1 MKSKKICSLL
11 MIMGLVMSSGV
22 LLASCGTNN
31 DSTQNSTQSEVKVSK
46 LNLDTSKVKT
56 EFDFNEA
63 FSYDGLKVTAEM
75 SDGTTKEVSLSDCK
89 ITEPNM
95 ELPGRRVVLIS
106 YSGQTARYQ
115 ITVKERVYPTISETS
130 LLNITGENESVAY
143 RVEAE
148 NIDMTNVKKGE
159 GVTSFVNDAPEGAE
173 ITGGGKYLTSYGT
186 KYNYFGFTFNSDK
199 EYTGITLIFRMAYS
213 GSKNSIDVQDN
224 LKAYM
229 NREVVDGE
237 EKGKL
242 SLVGSL
248 EKGEC
253 TWKDIV
259 IRNVTLKEGT
269 NTLTFDALSDNIPD
283 IDYIDFYVG
292 MRYISSVA
300 ELTEGTLM
308 KDLETF
314 DTEYASTREDWA
326 NANPDKIV
334 NGLGLETVTKESEG
348 KTTSGGKSVAALNR
362 GSQLSTTMRLAKD
375 STIKLEFIA
384 AKVDDY
390 KVKENWEFYIDGF
403 KLELVEDRNIK
414 GGNAAA
420 GEYWDWI
427 ATDLGSYNLTEGD
440 HFFLIKNTGSDCN
453 IDGVQF
459 TVVSSGSYDESGS
472 ALDNQKKPEPEPS
485 KADLEIS
492 ADGEYKIEAENLDK
506 TNWVL
511 RKDLADA
518 GMGFTE
524 SWSNDFGSGTS
535 VRGLTDGTVIT
546 ATIEVKKAIKD
557 LKVGMRMSYYDNET
571 YDFSNTTITF
581 AGQTLTPV
589 PAGTFGHR
597 ADSDY
602 WKWVDVSLGKVDL
615 EVGTYTFSMTTNGGF
630 NLDYFSFS
638 NLTDSNPNPE
648 PEPSQPDATITKAGE
663 TRIEAENLDL
673 SKLTLQS
680 GVPSNTEVDSKNS
693 SNYCVRG
700 MNVNSVLSF
709 TFKLDIDANVQISA
723 LMAKYESSFST
734 KDKLEVKLNDTTLAV
749 EEKNLGRA
757 EDGSNDWHNW
767 IDVKFG
773 GVQSLSAGTY
783 TLTLKTLTD
792 SNANIDCFILNTT
805 VSE

>member
-1 MKSKKICSLL
+1 
-11 MIMGLVMSSGV
+11 
-22 LLASCGTNN
+22 
-31 DSTQNSTQSEVKVSK
+31 
-46 LNLDTSKVKT
+46 
-56 EFDFNEA
+56 
-63 FSYDGLKVTAEM
+63 
-75 SDGTTKEVSLSDCK
+75 
-89 ITEPNM
+89 
-95 ELPGRRVVLIS
+95 
-106 YSGQTARYQ
+106 
-115 ITVKERVYPTISETS
+115 
-130 LLNITGENESVAY
+130 
-143 RVEAE
+143 
-148 NIDMTNVKKGE
+148 
-159 GVTSFVNDAPEGAE
+159 
-173 ITGGGKYLTSYGT
+173 
-186 KYNYFGFTFNSDK
+186 
-199 EYTGITLIFRMAYS
+199 MAYS

-326 NANPDKIV
+326 IANPDKIV

-518 GMGFTE
+518 GKGFTE
-524 SWSNDFGSGTS
+524 SWNNDFGSGTS
-535 VRGLTDGTVIT
+535 VRGLTNGTVIT
-546 ATIEVKKAIKD
+546 ATVEAKKAIKD
-557 LKVGMRMSYYDNET
+557 LRVGMRMSYYDSET
-571 YDFSNTTITF
+571 YDFSNTVITF

-597 ADSDY
+597 DGSDY

-638 NLTDSNPNPE
+638 NSANPE
-648 PEPSQPDATITKAGE
+648 PEPEPNTTITKAGE

-673 SKLTLQS
+673 SKLTLQPAMS
-680 GVPSNTEVDSKNS
+680 SNTEVDSKNP
-693 SNYCVRG
+693 SNYCVCG
-700 MNVNSVLSF
+700 MNVNSILSF

-783 TLTLKTLTD
+783 TLTLKTLTE

>member
-1 MKSKKICSLL
+1 
-11 MIMGLVMSSGV
+11 
-22 LLASCGTNN
+22 
-31 DSTQNSTQSEVKVSK
+31 
-46 LNLDTSKVKT
+46 
-56 EFDFNEA
+56 
-63 FSYDGLKVTAEM
+63 
-75 SDGTTKEVSLSDCK
+75 
-89 ITEPNM
+89 
-95 ELPGRRVVLIS
+95 
-106 YSGQTARYQ
+106 
-115 ITVKERVYPTISETS
+115 
-130 LLNITGENESVAY
+130 
-143 RVEAE
+143 
-148 NIDMTNVKKGE
+148 
-159 GVTSFVNDAPEGAE
+159 
-173 ITGGGKYLTSYGT
+173 
-186 KYNYFGFTFNSDK
+186 
-199 EYTGITLIFRMAYS
+199 
-213 GSKNSIDVQDN
+213 
-224 LKAYM
+224 M

-237 EKGKL
+237 EKGEL

-259 IRNVTLKEGT
+259 IRNVALKEGT
-269 NTLTFDALSDNIPD
+269 NTLTFDALSNDIPD

-348 KTTSGGKSVAALNR
+348 KTTSGGKSVAALNK

-535 VRGLTDGTVIT
+535 VRGLASGSVVT
-546 ATIEVKKAIKD
+546 ATVEVKKAIKD
-557 LKVGMRMSYYDNET
+557 LRVGMRMSYYESET
-571 YDFSNTTITF
+571 YDFSSTIITF

-597 ADSDY
+597 DGSDY

-638 NLTDSNPNPE
+638 NLANPE
-648 PEPSQPDATITKAGE
+648 PEPEPEPDTTITKAGE

-673 SKLTLQS
+673 SKLTLQTGMS
-680 GVPSNTEVDSKNS
+680 SNTEVDSKNP
-693 SNYCVRG
+693 SNYCVCG

>member
-63 FSYDGLKVTAEM
+63 FSYEGLKVTAEM
-75 SDGTTKEVSLSDCK
+75 SDGTTKDVSLSDCK

-115 ITVKERVYPTISETS
+115 ITVKDRVYPTISETS

-159 GVTSFVNDAPEGAE
+159 GATSFVKDAPEGAE

-199 EYTGITLIFRMAYS
+199 EYTGITLVLRMAYS
-213 GSKNSIDVQDN
+213 GSKNSIDVQNN
-224 LKAYM
+224 LKVYM

-237 EKGKL
+237 EKGEL

-269 NTLTFDALSDNIPD
+269 NTLTFDALSNDIPD

-348 KTTSGGKSVAALNR
+348 KTTSGGKSVAALNT

-384 AKVDDY
+384 AKVADY
-390 KVKENWEFYIDGF
+390 KVKDNWEFYIDGF

-414 GGNAAA
+414 GGNTAA

-472 ALDNQKKPEPEPS
+472 ALDNQKKTEPEPS

-492 ADGEYKIEAENLDK
+492 ADGEYK
-506 TNWVL
+506 
-511 RKDLADA
+511 
-518 GMGFTE
+518 
-524 SWSNDFGSGTS
+524 
-535 VRGLTDGTVIT
+535 
-546 ATIEVKKAIKD
+546 
-557 LKVGMRMSYYDNET
+557 
-571 YDFSNTTITF
+571 
-581 AGQTLTPV
+581 
-589 PAGTFGHR
+589 
-597 ADSDY
+597 
-602 WKWVDVSLGKVDL
+602 
-615 EVGTYTFSMTTNGGF
+615 
-630 NLDYFSFS
+630 
-638 NLTDSNPNPE
+638 
-648 PEPSQPDATITKAGE
+648 
-663 TRIEAENLDL
+663 IEAENLDL

-680 GVPSNTEVDSKNS
+680 GVPSNTEVDSKNPG
-693 SNYCVRG
+693 NYCVRG

-783 TLTLKTLTD
+783 TLALKTLTD

>member
-63 FSYDGLKVTAEM
+63 FSYEGLKVTAEM
-75 SDGTTKEVSLSDCK
+75 SDGTTKDVSLSDCK

-115 ITVKERVYPTISETS
+115 ITVKDRVYPTISETS

-159 GVTSFVNDAPEGAE
+159 GATSFVKDAPEGAE

-199 EYTGITLIFRMAYS
+199 EYTGITLVLRMAYS
-213 GSKNSIDVQDN
+213 GSKNSIDVQNN
-224 LKAYM
+224 LKVYM

-237 EKGKL
+237 EKGEL

-269 NTLTFDALSDNIPD
+269 NTLTFDALSNDIPD

-348 KTTSGGKSVAALNR
+348 KTTSGGKSVAALNT

-384 AKVDDY
+384 AKVADY
-390 KVKENWEFYIDGF
+390 KVKDNWEFYIDGF

-414 GGNAAA
+414 GGNTAA

-453 IDGVQF
+453 IDGVQL

-492 ADGEYKIEAENLDK
+492 ADGEYKIEAENLD
-506 TNWVL
+506 
-511 RKDLADA
+511 
-518 GMGFTE
+518 
-524 SWSNDFGSGTS
+524 
-535 VRGLTDGTVIT
+535 
-546 ATIEVKKAIKD
+546 
-557 LKVGMRMSYYDNET
+557 
-571 YDFSNTTITF
+571 
-581 AGQTLTPV
+581 
-589 PAGTFGHR
+589 
-597 ADSDY
+597 
-602 WKWVDVSLGKVDL
+602 
-615 EVGTYTFSMTTNGGF
+615 
-630 NLDYFSFS
+630 
-638 NLTDSNPNPE
+638 
-648 PEPSQPDATITKAGE
+648 
-663 TRIEAENLDL
+663 L

-680 GVPSNTEVDSKNS
+680 GVPSNTEVDSKNPG
-693 SNYCVRG
+693 NYCVRG

-783 TLTLKTLTD
+783 TLALKTLTD

>member
-1 MKSKKICSLL
+1 
-11 MIMGLVMSSGV
+11 
-22 LLASCGTNN
+22 
-31 DSTQNSTQSEVKVSK
+31 
-46 LNLDTSKVKT
+46 
-56 EFDFNEA
+56 
-63 FSYDGLKVTAEM
+63 
-75 SDGTTKEVSLSDCK
+75 
-89 ITEPNM
+89 
-95 ELPGRRVVLIS
+95 
-106 YSGQTARYQ
+106 
-115 ITVKERVYPTISETS
+115 
-130 LLNITGENESVAY
+130 
-143 RVEAE
+143 
-148 NIDMTNVKKGE
+148 
-159 GVTSFVNDAPEGAE
+159 
-173 ITGGGKYLTSYGT
+173 
-186 KYNYFGFTFNSDK
+186 
-199 EYTGITLIFRMAYS
+199 MAYS
-213 GSKNSIDVQDN
+213 GSKSSIDVQNN
-224 LKAYM
+224 LKVYM

-237 EKGKL
+237 EKGEL

-259 IRNVTLKEGT
+259 IRNVALKEGT
-269 NTLTFDALSDNIPD
+269 NTLTFDALSNDIPD

-348 KTTSGGKSVAALNR
+348 KTTSGGKSVAALNK

-535 VRGLTDGTVIT
+535 VRGLASGSVVT
-546 ATIEVKKAIKD
+546 ATVEVKKAIKD
-557 LKVGMRMSYYDNET
+557 LRVGMRMSYYESET
-571 YDFSNTTITF
+571 YDFSSTIITF

-597 ADSDY
+597 DGSDY

-638 NLTDSNPNPE
+638 NLANPE
-648 PEPSQPDATITKAGE
+648 PEPEPEPDTTITKAGE

-673 SKLTLQS
+673 SKLTLQTGMS
-680 GVPSNTEVDSKNS
+680 SNTEVDSKNP
-693 SNYCVRG
+693 SNYCVCG

>member
-1 MKSKKICSLL
+1 
-11 MIMGLVMSSGV
+11 
-22 LLASCGTNN
+22 
-31 DSTQNSTQSEVKVSK
+31 
-46 LNLDTSKVKT
+46 
-56 EFDFNEA
+56 
-63 FSYDGLKVTAEM
+63 
-75 SDGTTKEVSLSDCK
+75 
-89 ITEPNM
+89 
-95 ELPGRRVVLIS
+95 
-106 YSGQTARYQ
+106 
-115 ITVKERVYPTISETS
+115 
-130 LLNITGENESVAY
+130 
-143 RVEAE
+143 
-148 NIDMTNVKKGE
+148 
-159 GVTSFVNDAPEGAE
+159 
-173 ITGGGKYLTSYGT
+173 
-186 KYNYFGFTFNSDK
+186 
-199 EYTGITLIFRMAYS
+199 
-213 GSKNSIDVQDN
+213 
-224 LKAYM
+224 
-229 NREVVDGE
+229 
-237 EKGKL
+237 
-242 SLVGSL
+242 
-248 EKGEC
+248 
-253 TWKDIV
+253 
-259 IRNVTLKEGT
+259 
-269 NTLTFDALSDNIPD
+269 
-283 IDYIDFYVG
+283 
-292 MRYISSVA
+292 
-300 ELTEGTLM
+300 
-308 KDLETF
+308 
-314 DTEYASTREDWA
+314 
-326 NANPDKIV
+326 
-334 NGLGLETVTKESEG
+334 
-348 KTTSGGKSVAALNR
+348 
-362 GSQLSTTMRLAKD
+362 MRLAKD

-427 ATDLGSYNLTEGD
+427 ATNLGSYNLTEGD

-459 TVVSSGSYDESGS
+459 TIVSSGSYDESGS

-535 VRGLTDGTVIT
+535 VRGLTNGTVIT
-546 ATIEVKKAIKD
+546 ATVEVKKAIKD
-557 LKVGMRMSYYDNET
+557 LRVGMRMSYYDNET
-571 YDFSNTTITF
+571 YDFSNTVITF

-597 ADSDY
+597 DGSDY

-638 NLTDSNPNPE
+638 NLANPE
-648 PEPSQPDATITKAGE
+648 PEPDTTITKAGE

-673 SKLTLQS
+673 SKLTLQTGMS
-680 GVPSNTEVDSKNS
+680 SNTEVDSKNP
-693 SNYCVRG
+693 SNYCVCG

-734 KDKLEVKLNDTTLAV
+734 KDKLEVKLNNTTLAV

>member
-31 DSTQNSTQSEVKVSK
+31 DSTQNSTQSEVKVKK

-63 FSYDGLKVTAEM
+63 FSYEGLKVTAEM
-75 SDGTTKEVSLSDCK
+75 SDGTTKDVSLSDCK

-115 ITVKERVYPTISETS
+115 ITVKDRVYPTISETS

-159 GVTSFVNDAPEGAE
+159 GVTSFVKDAPEGAE
-173 ITGGGKYLTSYGT
+173 ITGGGKYLTSYGA

-199 EYTGITLIFRMAYS
+199 EYTGITLVFRMAYS

-326 NANPDKIV
+326 IANPDKIV

-472 ALDNQKKPEPEPS
+472 ALDNQKKPEPEP
-485 KADLEIS
+485 
-492 ADGEYKIEAENLDK
+492 
-506 TNWVL
+506 
-511 RKDLADA
+511 
-518 GMGFTE
+518 
-524 SWSNDFGSGTS
+524 
-535 VRGLTDGTVIT
+535 
-546 ATIEVKKAIKD
+546 
-557 LKVGMRMSYYDNET
+557 
-571 YDFSNTTITF
+571 NT
-581 AGQTLTPV
+581 
-589 PAGTFGHR
+589 
-597 ADSDY
+597 
-602 WKWVDVSLGKVDL
+602 
-615 EVGTYTFSMTTNGGF
+615 
-630 NLDYFSFS
+630 
-638 NLTDSNPNPE
+638 
-648 PEPSQPDATITKAGE
+648 TITKAGE

-673 SKLTLQS
+673 SKLTLQPGMS
-680 GVPSNTEVDSKNS
+680 SNTEGDSKNP
-693 SNYCVRG
+693 SNYCVCG

-783 TLTLKTLTD
+783 TLTLKTLTE

>member
-1 MKSKKICSLL
+1 M
-11 MIMGLVMSSGV
+11 
-22 LLASCGTNN
+22 
-31 DSTQNSTQSEVKVSK
+31 
-46 LNLDTSKVKT
+46 
-56 EFDFNEA
+56 
-63 FSYDGLKVTAEM
+63 
-75 SDGTTKEVSLSDCK
+75 
-89 ITEPNM
+89 
-95 ELPGRRVVLIS
+95 
-106 YSGQTARYQ
+106 
-115 ITVKERVYPTISETS
+115 
-130 LLNITGENESVAY
+130 
-143 RVEAE
+143 
-148 NIDMTNVKKGE
+148 
-159 GVTSFVNDAPEGAE
+159 
-173 ITGGGKYLTSYGT
+173 
-186 KYNYFGFTFNSDK
+186 
-199 EYTGITLIFRMAYS
+199 
-213 GSKNSIDVQDN
+213 
-224 LKAYM
+224 
-229 NREVVDGE
+229 
-237 EKGKL
+237 
-242 SLVGSL
+242 
-248 EKGEC
+248 
-253 TWKDIV
+253 
-259 IRNVTLKEGT
+259 KEGT

-384 AKVDDY
+384 ARVDDY

-535 VRGLTDGTVIT
+535 VRGLTNGTVIT
-546 ATIEVKKAIKD
+546 ATVEVKKAIKD
-557 LKVGMRMSYYDNET
+557 LRVGMRMSYYDSET
-571 YDFSNTTITF
+571 YDFSNTVITF

-597 ADSDY
+597 DGSDY

-638 NLTDSNPNPE
+638 NSANPNPE
-648 PEPSQPDATITKAGE
+648 PEPEPNTTITKAGE

-673 SKLTLQS
+673 SKLTLQPAMS
-680 GVPSNTEVDSKNS
+680 SNTEVDSKIQAII
-693 SNYCVRG
+693 VF
-700 MNVNSVLSF
+700 VV
-709 TFKLDIDANVQISA
+709 
-723 LMAKYESSFST
+723 
-734 KDKLEVKLNDTTLAV
+734 
-749 EEKNLGRA
+749 
-757 EDGSNDWHNW
+757 
-767 IDVKFG
+767 
-773 GVQSLSAGTY
+773 
-783 TLTLKTLTD
+783 
-792 SNANIDCFILNTT
+792 
-805 VSE
+805 

>member
-1 MKSKKICSLL
+1 M
-11 MIMGLVMSSGV
+11 
-22 LLASCGTNN
+22 
-31 DSTQNSTQSEVKVSK
+31 
-46 LNLDTSKVKT
+46 
-56 EFDFNEA
+56 
-63 FSYDGLKVTAEM
+63 
-75 SDGTTKEVSLSDCK
+75 
-89 ITEPNM
+89 
-95 ELPGRRVVLIS
+95 
-106 YSGQTARYQ
+106 
-115 ITVKERVYPTISETS
+115 
-130 LLNITGENESVAY
+130 
-143 RVEAE
+143 
-148 NIDMTNVKKGE
+148 
-159 GVTSFVNDAPEGAE
+159 
-173 ITGGGKYLTSYGT
+173 
-186 KYNYFGFTFNSDK
+186 
-199 EYTGITLIFRMAYS
+199 
-213 GSKNSIDVQDN
+213 
-224 LKAYM
+224 
-229 NREVVDGE
+229 
-237 EKGKL
+237 
-242 SLVGSL
+242 
-248 EKGEC
+248 
-253 TWKDIV
+253 
-259 IRNVTLKEGT
+259 KEGT
-269 NTLTFDALSDNIPD
+269 NTLTFDALSNDIPD

-535 VRGLTDGTVIT
+535 VRGLASGSVVT
-546 ATIEVKKAIKD
+546 ATVEVKKAIKD
-557 LKVGMRMSYYDNET
+557 LRVGMRMSYYESET
-571 YDFSNTTITF
+571 YDFSSTIITF

-597 ADSDY
+597 DGSDY

-638 NLTDSNPNPE
+638 NLANPE
-648 PEPSQPDATITKAGE
+648 PEPEPEPDTTITKAGE

-673 SKLTLQS
+673 SKLTLQTGMS
-680 GVPSNTEVDSKNS
+680 SNTEVDSKNP
-693 SNYCVRG
+693 SNYCVCG

-734 KDKLEVKLNDTTLAV
+734 KDKLEVKLNDTTLPV

-792 SNANIDCFILNTT
+792 SNANIDCFVLNTT

>member
-1 MKSKKICSLL
+1 
-11 MIMGLVMSSGV
+11 
-22 LLASCGTNN
+22 
-31 DSTQNSTQSEVKVSK
+31 
-46 LNLDTSKVKT
+46 
-56 EFDFNEA
+56 
-63 FSYDGLKVTAEM
+63 
-75 SDGTTKEVSLSDCK
+75 
-89 ITEPNM
+89 
-95 ELPGRRVVLIS
+95 
-106 YSGQTARYQ
+106 
-115 ITVKERVYPTISETS
+115 
-130 LLNITGENESVAY
+130 
-143 RVEAE
+143 
-148 NIDMTNVKKGE
+148 
-159 GVTSFVNDAPEGAE
+159 
-173 ITGGGKYLTSYGT
+173 
-186 KYNYFGFTFNSDK
+186 
-199 EYTGITLIFRMAYS
+199 MAYS

-248 EKGEC
+248 DKGEC

-269 NTLTFDALSDNIPD
+269 NTLTFDALSNDIPD

-511 RKDLADA
+511 RKDFADQ
-518 GMGFTE
+518 GLGFTE
-524 SWSNDFGSGTS
+524 AWSNDFGSGTCA
-535 VRGLTDGTVIT
+535 RAFTNGTVIT

-557 LKVGMRMSYYDNET
+557 LRVGMRMSYYENET

-597 ADSDY
+597 ADGDF

-638 NLTDSNPNPE
+638 NLADSNPE
-648 PEPSQPDATITKAGE
+648 PEPEPEPDTTITKAGE

-673 SKLTLQS
+673 SKLTLQPAMS
-680 GVPSNTEVDSKNS
+680 SNTEVDSKNP
-693 SNYCVRG
+693 SNYCVCG

-757 EDGSNDWHNW
+757 EDGTNDWHNW

>member
-22 LLASCGTNN
+22 LLTSCGTNN

-63 FSYDGLKVTAEM
+63 FSYEGLKVTAEM
-75 SDGTTKEVSLSDCK
+75 SDGTTKDVSLSDCK

-115 ITVKERVYPTISETS
+115 ITVKDRVYPTISETS

-159 GVTSFVNDAPEGAE
+159 GATSFVKDAPEGAE

-199 EYTGITLIFRMAYS
+199 EYTGITLVLRMAYS
-213 GSKNSIDVQDN
+213 GSKNSIDVQNN
-224 LKAYM
+224 LKVYM

-237 EKGKL
+237 EKGEL

-269 NTLTFDALSDNIPD
+269 NTLTFDALSNDIPD

-348 KTTSGGKSVAALNR
+348 KTTSGGKSVAALNT

-384 AKVDDY
+384 AKVADY
-390 KVKENWEFYIDGF
+390 KVKDNWEFYIDGF

-414 GGNAAA
+414 GGNTAA

-472 ALDNQKKPEPEPS
+472 ALDNQKKTEPEPS

-492 ADGEYKIEAENLDK
+492 ADGEYK
-506 TNWVL
+506 
-511 RKDLADA
+511 
-518 GMGFTE
+518 
-524 SWSNDFGSGTS
+524 
-535 VRGLTDGTVIT
+535 
-546 ATIEVKKAIKD
+546 
-557 LKVGMRMSYYDNET
+557 
-571 YDFSNTTITF
+571 
-581 AGQTLTPV
+581 
-589 PAGTFGHR
+589 
-597 ADSDY
+597 
-602 WKWVDVSLGKVDL
+602 
-615 EVGTYTFSMTTNGGF
+615 
-630 NLDYFSFS
+630 
-638 NLTDSNPNPE
+638 
-648 PEPSQPDATITKAGE
+648 
-663 TRIEAENLDL
+663 IEAENLDL

-680 GVPSNTEVDSKNS
+680 GVPSNTEVDSKNPG
-693 SNYCVRG
+693 NYCVRG

-783 TLTLKTLTD
+783 TLALKTLTD

>member
-63 FSYDGLKVTAEM
+63 FSYEGLKVTAEM
-75 SDGTTKEVSLSDCK
+75 SDGTTKDVSLSDCK

-115 ITVKERVYPTISETS
+115 ITVKDRVYPTISETS

-159 GVTSFVNDAPEGAE
+159 GATSFVKDAPEGAE

-199 EYTGITLIFRMAYS
+199 EYTGITLVLRMAYS
-213 GSKNSIDVQDN
+213 GSKNSIDVQNN
-224 LKAYM
+224 LKVYM

-237 EKGKL
+237 EKGEL

-269 NTLTFDALSDNIPD
+269 NTLTFDALSNDIPD

-348 KTTSGGKSVAALNR
+348 KTTSGGKSVAALNT

-384 AKVDDY
+384 AKVADY
-390 KVKENWEFYIDGF
+390 KVKDNWEFYIDGF

-440 HFFLIKNTGSDCN
+440 HFFLIKSTGSDCN

-492 ADGEYKIEAENLDK
+492 ADGEYKIEAENLD
-506 TNWVL
+506 
-511 RKDLADA
+511 
-518 GMGFTE
+518 
-524 SWSNDFGSGTS
+524 
-535 VRGLTDGTVIT
+535 
-546 ATIEVKKAIKD
+546 
-557 LKVGMRMSYYDNET
+557 
-571 YDFSNTTITF
+571 
-581 AGQTLTPV
+581 
-589 PAGTFGHR
+589 
-597 ADSDY
+597 
-602 WKWVDVSLGKVDL
+602 
-615 EVGTYTFSMTTNGGF
+615 
-630 NLDYFSFS
+630 
-638 NLTDSNPNPE
+638 
-648 PEPSQPDATITKAGE
+648 
-663 TRIEAENLDL
+663 L

-680 GVPSNTEVDSKNS
+680 GVPSNTEVDSKNPG
-693 SNYCVRG
+693 NYCVRG

-783 TLTLKTLTD
+783 TLALKTLTD

>member
-1 MKSKKICSLL
+1 M
-11 MIMGLVMSSGV
+11 
-22 LLASCGTNN
+22 
-31 DSTQNSTQSEVKVSK
+31 
-46 LNLDTSKVKT
+46 
-56 EFDFNEA
+56 
-63 FSYDGLKVTAEM
+63 
-75 SDGTTKEVSLSDCK
+75 
-89 ITEPNM
+89 
-95 ELPGRRVVLIS
+95 
-106 YSGQTARYQ
+106 
-115 ITVKERVYPTISETS
+115 
-130 LLNITGENESVAY
+130 
-143 RVEAE
+143 
-148 NIDMTNVKKGE
+148 
-159 GVTSFVNDAPEGAE
+159 
-173 ITGGGKYLTSYGT
+173 
-186 KYNYFGFTFNSDK
+186 
-199 EYTGITLIFRMAYS
+199 
-213 GSKNSIDVQDN
+213 
-224 LKAYM
+224 
-229 NREVVDGE
+229 
-237 EKGKL
+237 
-242 SLVGSL
+242 
-248 EKGEC
+248 
-253 TWKDIV
+253 
-259 IRNVTLKEGT
+259 KEGT

-472 ALDNQKKPEPEPS
+472 ALDNQKKPEPEP
-485 KADLEIS
+485 
-492 ADGEYKIEAENLDK
+492 
-506 TNWVL
+506 
-511 RKDLADA
+511 
-518 GMGFTE
+518 
-524 SWSNDFGSGTS
+524 
-535 VRGLTDGTVIT
+535 
-546 ATIEVKKAIKD
+546 
-557 LKVGMRMSYYDNET
+557 
-571 YDFSNTTITF
+571 
-581 AGQTLTPV
+581 
-589 PAGTFGHR
+589 
-597 ADSDY
+597 
-602 WKWVDVSLGKVDL
+602 
-615 EVGTYTFSMTTNGGF
+615 
-630 NLDYFSFS
+630 
-638 NLTDSNPNPE
+638 E
-648 PEPSQPDATITKAGE
+648 PEPNTTITKAGE

-673 SKLTLQS
+673 SKLTLQPDKS
-680 GVPSNTEVDSKNS
+680 SNTEVDSKNP
-693 SNYCVRG
+693 SNHCVCS

>member
-31 DSTQNSTQSEVKVSK
+31 DSTQNSTQSEVKVKK

-63 FSYDGLKVTAEM
+63 FSYEGLKVTAEM
-75 SDGTTKEVSLSDCK
+75 SDGTTKDVSLSDCK

-115 ITVKERVYPTISETS
+115 ITVKDRVYPTISETS

-159 GVTSFVNDAPEGAE
+159 GVTSFVKDAPEGAE
-173 ITGGGKYLTSYGT
+173 ITGGGKYLTSYGA

-199 EYTGITLIFRMAYS
+199 EYTGITLVFRMAYS
-213 GSKNSIDVQDN
+213 GSKDSIDVQDN

-326 NANPDKIV
+326 IANPDKIV

-472 ALDNQKKPEPEPS
+472 ALDNPKKPEPEP
-485 KADLEIS
+485 
-492 ADGEYKIEAENLDK
+492 
-506 TNWVL
+506 
-511 RKDLADA
+511 
-518 GMGFTE
+518 
-524 SWSNDFGSGTS
+524 
-535 VRGLTDGTVIT
+535 
-546 ATIEVKKAIKD
+546 
-557 LKVGMRMSYYDNET
+557 
-571 YDFSNTTITF
+571 NT
-581 AGQTLTPV
+581 
-589 PAGTFGHR
+589 
-597 ADSDY
+597 
-602 WKWVDVSLGKVDL
+602 
-615 EVGTYTFSMTTNGGF
+615 
-630 NLDYFSFS
+630 
-638 NLTDSNPNPE
+638 
-648 PEPSQPDATITKAGE
+648 TITKAGE

-673 SKLTLQS
+673 SKLTLQPGMS
-680 GVPSNTEVDSKNS
+680 SNTEGDSKNP
-693 SNYCVRG
+693 SNYCVCG

-783 TLTLKTLTD
+783 TLTLKTLTE

>member
-63 FSYDGLKVTAEM
+63 FSYEGLKVTAEM
-75 SDGTTKEVSLSDCK
+75 SDGTTKDVSLSDCK

-115 ITVKERVYPTISETS
+115 ITVKDRVYPTISETS

-159 GVTSFVNDAPEGAE
+159 GATSFVKDAPEGAE

-199 EYTGITLIFRMAYS
+199 EYTGITLVLRMAYS
-213 GSKNSIDVQDN
+213 GSKNSIDVQNN
-224 LKAYM
+224 LKVYM

-237 EKGKL
+237 EKGEL

-269 NTLTFDALSDNIPD
+269 NTLTFDALSNDIPD

-348 KTTSGGKSVAALNR
+348 KTTSGGKSVAALNT

-384 AKVDDY
+384 AKVADY
-390 KVKENWEFYIDGF
+390 KVKDNWEFYIDGF

-414 GGNAAA
+414 GGNTAA

-492 ADGEYKIEAENLDK
+492 ADGEYKIEAENLD
-506 TNWVL
+506 
-511 RKDLADA
+511 
-518 GMGFTE
+518 
-524 SWSNDFGSGTS
+524 
-535 VRGLTDGTVIT
+535 
-546 ATIEVKKAIKD
+546 
-557 LKVGMRMSYYDNET
+557 
-571 YDFSNTTITF
+571 
-581 AGQTLTPV
+581 
-589 PAGTFGHR
+589 
-597 ADSDY
+597 
-602 WKWVDVSLGKVDL
+602 
-615 EVGTYTFSMTTNGGF
+615 
-630 NLDYFSFS
+630 
-638 NLTDSNPNPE
+638 
-648 PEPSQPDATITKAGE
+648 
-663 TRIEAENLDL
+663 L

-680 GVPSNTEVDSKNS
+680 GVPSNTEVDSKNPG
-693 SNYCVRG
+693 NYCVRG

-783 TLTLKTLTD
+783 TLALKTLTD

>member
-1 MKSKKICSLL
+1 
-11 MIMGLVMSSGV
+11 
-22 LLASCGTNN
+22 
-31 DSTQNSTQSEVKVSK
+31 
-46 LNLDTSKVKT
+46 
-56 EFDFNEA
+56 
-63 FSYDGLKVTAEM
+63 
-75 SDGTTKEVSLSDCK
+75 
-89 ITEPNM
+89 
-95 ELPGRRVVLIS
+95 
-106 YSGQTARYQ
+106 
-115 ITVKERVYPTISETS
+115 
-130 LLNITGENESVAY
+130 
-143 RVEAE
+143 
-148 NIDMTNVKKGE
+148 
-159 GVTSFVNDAPEGAE
+159 
-173 ITGGGKYLTSYGT
+173 
-186 KYNYFGFTFNSDK
+186 
-199 EYTGITLIFRMAYS
+199 MAYS

-326 NANPDKIV
+326 IANPDKIV

-390 KVKENWEFYIDGF
+390 KVKENWLFYIDGF

-535 VRGLTDGTVIT
+535 VRGLTNGSVIT

-557 LKVGMRMSYYDNET
+557 LRVGMRMSYYDSET
-571 YDFSNTTITF
+571 YDFSNTAITF

-589 PAGTFGHR
+589 PTGTFGHR
-597 ADSDY
+597 DGSDY

-638 NLTDSNPNPE
+638 NLANPE
-648 PEPSQPDATITKAGE
+648 PEPEPEPDTTITKAGE

-673 SKLTLQS
+673 SKLTLQTGMS
-680 GVPSNTEVDSKNS
+680 SNTEVDSKNP
-693 SNYCVRG
+693 SNYCVCG

>member
-1 MKSKKICSLL
+1 M
-11 MIMGLVMSSGV
+11 
-22 LLASCGTNN
+22 
-31 DSTQNSTQSEVKVSK
+31 
-46 LNLDTSKVKT
+46 
-56 EFDFNEA
+56 
-63 FSYDGLKVTAEM
+63 
-75 SDGTTKEVSLSDCK
+75 
-89 ITEPNM
+89 
-95 ELPGRRVVLIS
+95 
-106 YSGQTARYQ
+106 
-115 ITVKERVYPTISETS
+115 
-130 LLNITGENESVAY
+130 
-143 RVEAE
+143 
-148 NIDMTNVKKGE
+148 
-159 GVTSFVNDAPEGAE
+159 
-173 ITGGGKYLTSYGT
+173 
-186 KYNYFGFTFNSDK
+186 
-199 EYTGITLIFRMAYS
+199 
-213 GSKNSIDVQDN
+213 
-224 LKAYM
+224 
-229 NREVVDGE
+229 
-237 EKGKL
+237 
-242 SLVGSL
+242 
-248 EKGEC
+248 
-253 TWKDIV
+253 
-259 IRNVTLKEGT
+259 
-269 NTLTFDALSDNIPD
+269 
-283 IDYIDFYVG
+283 
-292 MRYISSVA
+292 
-300 ELTEGTLM
+300 
-308 KDLETF
+308 
-314 DTEYASTREDWA
+314 
-326 NANPDKIV
+326 

-535 VRGLTDGTVIT
+535 VRGLTNGTVIT
-546 ATIEVKKAIKD
+546 ATVEVKKAIKD
-557 LKVGMRMSYYDNET
+557 LRVGMRMSYYDSET
-571 YDFSNTTITF
+571 YDFSNTVITF

-597 ADSDY
+597 DGSDY

-638 NLTDSNPNPE
+638 NLANPE
-648 PEPSQPDATITKAGE
+648 PEPEPEPNTTITKAGE

-673 SKLTLQS
+673 SKLTLQPMS
-680 GVPSNTEVDSKNS
+680 SNTEVDSKNP
-693 SNYCVRG
+693 SNYCVCG

-757 EDGSNDWHNW
+757 EDGTNDWHNW

>member
-63 FSYDGLKVTAEM
+63 FSYDGLKVTVEM
-75 SDGTTKEVSLSDCK
+75 SDGTTKDVSLSDCK

-159 GVTSFVNDAPEGAE
+159 GVTSFVKDAPEGAE
-173 ITGGGKYLTSYGT
+173 ITGGGKYLTSYGA

-199 EYTGITLIFRMAYS
+199 EYTGITLVFRMAYS

-472 ALDNQKKPEPEPS
+472 ALDNQNKPEPEP
-485 KADLEIS
+485 
-492 ADGEYKIEAENLDK
+492 
-506 TNWVL
+506 
-511 RKDLADA
+511 
-518 GMGFTE
+518 
-524 SWSNDFGSGTS
+524 
-535 VRGLTDGTVIT
+535 
-546 ATIEVKKAIKD
+546 
-557 LKVGMRMSYYDNET
+557 
-571 YDFSNTTITF
+571 
-581 AGQTLTPV
+581 
-589 PAGTFGHR
+589 
-597 ADSDY
+597 
-602 WKWVDVSLGKVDL
+602 
-615 EVGTYTFSMTTNGGF
+615 
-630 NLDYFSFS
+630 
-638 NLTDSNPNPE
+638 E
-648 PEPSQPDATITKAGE
+648 PEPNTTITKAGE

-673 SKLTLQS
+673 SKLTLQPDKS
-680 GVPSNTEVDSKNS
+680 SNTEVDSKNP
-693 SNYCVRG
+693 SNHCVCS

>member
-1 MKSKKICSLL
+1 M
-11 MIMGLVMSSGV
+11 
-22 LLASCGTNN
+22 ASCGTNN

-63 FSYDGLKVTAEM
+63 FSYEGLKVTAEM
-75 SDGTTKEVSLSDCK
+75 SDGTTKDVSLSDCK

-115 ITVKERVYPTISETS
+115 ITVKDRVYPTISETS

-159 GVTSFVNDAPEGAE
+159 GATSFVKDAPEGAE

-199 EYTGITLIFRMAYS
+199 EYTGITLVLRMAYS
-213 GSKNSIDVQDN
+213 GSKNSIDVQNN
-224 LKAYM
+224 LKVYM

-237 EKGKL
+237 EKGEL

-269 NTLTFDALSDNIPD
+269 NTLTFDALSNDIPD

-348 KTTSGGKSVAALNR
+348 KTTSGGKSVAALNT

-384 AKVDDY
+384 AKVADY
-390 KVKENWEFYIDGF
+390 KVKDNWEFYIDGF

-414 GGNAAA
+414 GGNTAA

-492 ADGEYKIEAENLDK
+492 ADGEYKIEAENLD
-506 TNWVL
+506 
-511 RKDLADA
+511 
-518 GMGFTE
+518 
-524 SWSNDFGSGTS
+524 
-535 VRGLTDGTVIT
+535 
-546 ATIEVKKAIKD
+546 
-557 LKVGMRMSYYDNET
+557 
-571 YDFSNTTITF
+571 
-581 AGQTLTPV
+581 
-589 PAGTFGHR
+589 
-597 ADSDY
+597 
-602 WKWVDVSLGKVDL
+602 
-615 EVGTYTFSMTTNGGF
+615 
-630 NLDYFSFS
+630 
-638 NLTDSNPNPE
+638 
-648 PEPSQPDATITKAGE
+648 
-663 TRIEAENLDL
+663 L

-680 GVPSNTEVDSKNS
+680 GVPSNTEVDSKNPG
-693 SNYCVRG
+693 NYCVRG

-783 TLTLKTLTD
+783 TLALKTLTD

>member
-63 FSYDGLKVTAEM
+63 FSYEGLKVTAEM
-75 SDGTTKEVSLSDCK
+75 SDGTTKDVSLSDCK

-115 ITVKERVYPTISETS
+115 ITVKERVYPTISKTS

-159 GVTSFVNDAPEGAE
+159 GATSFVKDAPEGAE

-199 EYTGITLIFRMAYS
+199 EYTGITLVLRMAYS
-213 GSKNSIDVQDN
+213 GSKNSIDVQNN
-224 LKAYM
+224 LKVYM

-237 EKGKL
+237 EKGEL

-269 NTLTFDALSDNIPD
+269 NTLTFDALSNDIPD

-348 KTTSGGKSVAALNR
+348 KTTSGGKSVAALNT

-384 AKVDDY
+384 AKVADY
-390 KVKENWEFYIDGF
+390 KVKDNWEFYIDGF

-492 ADGEYKIEAENLDK
+492 ADGEYKIEAENLD
-506 TNWVL
+506 
-511 RKDLADA
+511 
-518 GMGFTE
+518 
-524 SWSNDFGSGTS
+524 
-535 VRGLTDGTVIT
+535 
-546 ATIEVKKAIKD
+546 
-557 LKVGMRMSYYDNET
+557 
-571 YDFSNTTITF
+571 
-581 AGQTLTPV
+581 
-589 PAGTFGHR
+589 
-597 ADSDY
+597 
-602 WKWVDVSLGKVDL
+602 
-615 EVGTYTFSMTTNGGF
+615 
-630 NLDYFSFS
+630 
-638 NLTDSNPNPE
+638 
-648 PEPSQPDATITKAGE
+648 
-663 TRIEAENLDL
+663 L

-680 GVPSNTEVDSKNS
+680 GVPSNTEVDSKNPG
-693 SNYCVRG
+693 NYCVRG

-783 TLTLKTLTD
+783 TLALKTLTD

>member
-1 MKSKKICSLL
+1 
-11 MIMGLVMSSGV
+11 
-22 LLASCGTNN
+22 
-31 DSTQNSTQSEVKVSK
+31 
-46 LNLDTSKVKT
+46 
-56 EFDFNEA
+56 
-63 FSYDGLKVTAEM
+63 
-75 SDGTTKEVSLSDCK
+75 
-89 ITEPNM
+89 
-95 ELPGRRVVLIS
+95 
-106 YSGQTARYQ
+106 
-115 ITVKERVYPTISETS
+115 
-130 LLNITGENESVAY
+130 
-143 RVEAE
+143 
-148 NIDMTNVKKGE
+148 
-159 GVTSFVNDAPEGAE
+159 
-173 ITGGGKYLTSYGT
+173 
-186 KYNYFGFTFNSDK
+186 
-199 EYTGITLIFRMAYS
+199 MAYS

-269 NTLTFDALSDNIPD
+269 NTLTFDALSNDIPD

-524 SWSNDFGSGTS
+524 SWSNDFGSGTNI
-535 VRGLTDGTVIT
+535 RGLTNGSVIT

-557 LKVGMRMSYYDNET
+557 LRVGMRMSYYDSET
-571 YDFSNTTITF
+571 YDFSNTVITF

-597 ADSDY
+597 DGSDY

-638 NLTDSNPNPE
+638 DLANPE
-648 PEPSQPDATITKAGE
+648 PEPEPEPDTTITKAGE

-673 SKLTLQS
+673 SKLTLQTGMS
-680 GVPSNTEVDSKNS
+680 SNTEVDSKNP
-693 SNYCVRG
+693 SNYCVCG

>member
-1 MKSKKICSLL
+1 
-11 MIMGLVMSSGV
+11 
-22 LLASCGTNN
+22 
-31 DSTQNSTQSEVKVSK
+31 
-46 LNLDTSKVKT
+46 
-56 EFDFNEA
+56 
-63 FSYDGLKVTAEM
+63 
-75 SDGTTKEVSLSDCK
+75 
-89 ITEPNM
+89 
-95 ELPGRRVVLIS
+95 
-106 YSGQTARYQ
+106 
-115 ITVKERVYPTISETS
+115 
-130 LLNITGENESVAY
+130 
-143 RVEAE
+143 
-148 NIDMTNVKKGE
+148 
-159 GVTSFVNDAPEGAE
+159 
-173 ITGGGKYLTSYGT
+173 
-186 KYNYFGFTFNSDK
+186 
-199 EYTGITLIFRMAYS
+199 MAYS

-326 NANPDKIV
+326 IANPDKIV

-535 VRGLTDGTVIT
+535 VRGLTNGTVIT
-546 ATIEVKKAIKD
+546 ATIEAKKAIKD
-557 LKVGMRMSYYDNET
+557 LRVGMRMSYYDSET
-571 YDFSNTTITF
+571 YDFSNTVITF

-597 ADSDY
+597 DGSDY

-638 NLTDSNPNPE
+638 NLANPE
-648 PEPSQPDATITKAGE
+648 PEPEPEPDTTITKAGE

-673 SKLTLQS
+673 SKLTLQTGMS
-680 GVPSNTEVDSKNS
+680 SNTEVDSKNP
-693 SNYCVRG
+693 SNYCVCG

>member
-1 MKSKKICSLL
+1 M
-11 MIMGLVMSSGV
+11 
-22 LLASCGTNN
+22 
-31 DSTQNSTQSEVKVSK
+31 
-46 LNLDTSKVKT
+46 
-56 EFDFNEA
+56 
-63 FSYDGLKVTAEM
+63 
-75 SDGTTKEVSLSDCK
+75 
-89 ITEPNM
+89 
-95 ELPGRRVVLIS
+95 
-106 YSGQTARYQ
+106 
-115 ITVKERVYPTISETS
+115 
-130 LLNITGENESVAY
+130 
-143 RVEAE
+143 
-148 NIDMTNVKKGE
+148 
-159 GVTSFVNDAPEGAE
+159 
-173 ITGGGKYLTSYGT
+173 
-186 KYNYFGFTFNSDK
+186 
-199 EYTGITLIFRMAYS
+199 
-213 GSKNSIDVQDN
+213 
-224 LKAYM
+224 
-229 NREVVDGE
+229 
-237 EKGKL
+237 
-242 SLVGSL
+242 
-248 EKGEC
+248 
-253 TWKDIV
+253 
-259 IRNVTLKEGT
+259 KEGT

-535 VRGLTDGTVIT
+535 VRGLTNGSVIT

-557 LKVGMRMSYYDNET
+557 LRVGMRMSYYDSET
-571 YDFSNTTITF
+571 YDFSNTVITF

-597 ADSDY
+597 DGSDY

-638 NLTDSNPNPE
+638 NLANPE
-648 PEPSQPDATITKAGE
+648 PEPEPEPDTTITKAGE
-663 TRIEAENLDL
+663 NKIEAENLDL
-673 SKLTLQS
+673 SKLTLQTGMS
-680 GVPSNTEVDSKNS
+680 SNTEVDSKNP
-693 SNYCVRG
+693 SNYCVCG

-734 KDKLEVKLNDTTLAV
+734 KDKLEVKLNDTTLTV

-757 EDGSNDWHNW
+757 EDGTNDWHNW

-773 GVQSLSAGTY
+773 GVQSLRAGTY

>member
-56 EFDFNEA
+56 EFDFNES

-75 SDGTTKEVSLSDCK
+75 SDGTTKDVSLSDCK

-159 GVTSFVNDAPEGAE
+159 GVTSFVKDAPEGAE
-173 ITGGGKYLTSYGT
+173 ITGGGKYLTSYGV

-199 EYTGITLIFRMAYS
+199 EYTGITLVFRMAYS

-269 NTLTFDALSDNIPD
+269 NTLTFDALSNDIPD

-511 RKDLADA
+511 RKDFADQ
-518 GMGFTE
+518 GLGFTE
-524 SWSNDFGSGTS
+524 AWSNDFGSGTCA
-535 VRGLTDGTVIT
+535 RAFTNGTVIT

-557 LKVGMRMSYYDNET
+557 LRVGMRMSYYENET

-597 ADSDY
+597 ADGDF

-638 NLTDSNPNPE
+638 NLADSNPE
-648 PEPSQPDATITKAGE
+648 PEPEPEPDTTITKAGE

-673 SKLTLQS
+673 SKLTLQPAMS
-680 GVPSNTEVDSKNS
+680 SNTEVDSKNP
-693 SNYCVRG
+693 SNYCVCG

-757 EDGSNDWHNW
+757 EDGTNDWHNW

>member
-1 MKSKKICSLL
+1 

-63 FSYDGLKVTAEM
+63 FSYEGLKVTAEM
-75 SDGTTKEVSLSDCK
+75 SDGTTKDVSLSDCK

-115 ITVKERVYPTISETS
+115 ITVKDRVYPTISETS

-159 GVTSFVNDAPEGAE
+159 GATSFVKDAPEGAE

-199 EYTGITLIFRMAYS
+199 EYTGITLVLRMAYS
-213 GSKNSIDVQDN
+213 GSKNSIDVQNN
-224 LKAYM
+224 LKVYM

-237 EKGKL
+237 EKGEL

-269 NTLTFDALSDNIPD
+269 NTLTFDALSNDIPD

-348 KTTSGGKSVAALNR
+348 KTTSGGKSVAALNT

-384 AKVDDY
+384 AKVADY
-390 KVKENWEFYIDGF
+390 KVKDNWEFYIDGF

-414 GGNAAA
+414 GGNTAA

-492 ADGEYKIEAENLDK
+492 ADGEYKIEAENLD
-506 TNWVL
+506 
-511 RKDLADA
+511 
-518 GMGFTE
+518 
-524 SWSNDFGSGTS
+524 
-535 VRGLTDGTVIT
+535 
-546 ATIEVKKAIKD
+546 
-557 LKVGMRMSYYDNET
+557 
-571 YDFSNTTITF
+571 
-581 AGQTLTPV
+581 
-589 PAGTFGHR
+589 
-597 ADSDY
+597 
-602 WKWVDVSLGKVDL
+602 
-615 EVGTYTFSMTTNGGF
+615 
-630 NLDYFSFS
+630 
-638 NLTDSNPNPE
+638 
-648 PEPSQPDATITKAGE
+648 
-663 TRIEAENLDL
+663 L

-680 GVPSNTEVDSKNS
+680 GVPSNTEVDSKNPG
-693 SNYCVRG
+693 NYCVRG

-783 TLTLKTLTD
+783 TLALKTLTD

>member
-63 FSYDGLKVTAEM
+63 FSYEGLKVTAEM
-75 SDGTTKEVSLSDCK
+75 SDGTTKDVSLSDCK

-115 ITVKERVYPTISETS
+115 ITVKDRVYPTISETS

-159 GVTSFVNDAPEGAE
+159 GATSFVKDAPEGAE

-199 EYTGITLIFRMAYS
+199 EYTGITLVLRMAYS
-213 GSKNSIDVQDN
+213 GSKNSIDVQNN
-224 LKAYM
+224 LKVYM

-237 EKGKL
+237 EKGEL

-269 NTLTFDALSDNIPD
+269 NTLTFDALSNDIPD

-348 KTTSGGKSVAALNR
+348 KTTSGGKSVAALNT

-384 AKVDDY
+384 AKVADY
-390 KVKENWEFYIDGF
+390 KVKDNWEFYIDGF

-414 GGNAAA
+414 GGNTAA

-472 ALDNQKKPEPEPS
+472 ALDNQKK
-485 KADLEIS
+485 
-492 ADGEYKIEAENLDK
+492 
-506 TNWVL
+506 T
-511 RKDLADA
+511 R
-518 GMGFTE
+518 
-524 SWSNDFGSGTS
+524 
-535 VRGLTDGTVIT
+535 
-546 ATIEVKKAIKD
+546 
-557 LKVGMRMSYYDNET
+557 
-571 YDFSNTTITF
+571 
-581 AGQTLTPV
+581 
-589 PAGTFGHR
+589 
-597 ADSDY
+597 
-602 WKWVDVSLGKVDL
+602 
-615 EVGTYTFSMTTNGGF
+615 NGAF
-630 NLDYFSFS
+630 
-638 NLTDSNPNPE
+638 
-648 PEPSQPDATITKAGE
+648 
-663 TRIEAENLDL
+663 
-673 SKLTLQS
+673 
-680 GVPSNTEVDSKNS
+680 
-693 SNYCVRG
+693 
-700 MNVNSVLSF
+700 
-709 TFKLDIDANVQISA
+709 
-723 LMAKYESSFST
+723 
-734 KDKLEVKLNDTTLAV
+734 
-749 EEKNLGRA
+749 
-757 EDGSNDWHNW
+757 
-767 IDVKFG
+767 
-773 GVQSLSAGTY
+773 
-783 TLTLKTLTD
+783 
-792 SNANIDCFILNTT
+792 
-805 VSE
+805 